1 MYRDHLRG
9 FLPGRNKKGK
19 KIWSVMINLLIM
31 SHQRFFRLL
40 AAWHLNHCLVP
51 AADHT
56 CWSWPLFRG
65 CRADRK
71 RDLIKIP
78 FNWTTKFTVQF
89 MWTLAGGKEKKMTRF
104 KFPTFLCSCQLN
116 VTEFCLDQHRTWWI
130 ACVCSPEGV
139 HAAELIVVKILRSAL
154 SWWH

>member
-89 MWTLAGGKEKKMTRF
+89 MWTLAGGKEKKIDSFQIPDFFM
-104 KFPTFLCSCQLN
+104 QLPI
-116 VTEFCLDQHRTWWI
+116 ECDWI
-130 ACVCSPEGV
+130 LLGSASACVCSPEGV